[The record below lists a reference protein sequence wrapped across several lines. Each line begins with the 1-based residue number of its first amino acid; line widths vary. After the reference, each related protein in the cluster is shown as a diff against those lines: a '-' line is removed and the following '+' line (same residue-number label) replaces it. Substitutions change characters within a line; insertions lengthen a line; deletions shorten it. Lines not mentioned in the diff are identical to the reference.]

1 MIGIADTGFLVAFAN
16 RKDKFHDWALAI
28 AEDITEPLLTCEAV
42 LAETAFHLQ
51 SVSISLAMI
60 HTGLITLAFNCN
72 EHLAQLDALAKR
84 FADREP
90 DLADLCL
97 IRMSELHPR
106 HSVVTIDQS
115 DFRIY
120 RRNKRDTIPLI
131 CPRDQGDSSSS
142 AGLFVLLHSPGTGES
157 GARARLASRT
167 PVRFHILRSLRRV
180 AGSRNMTGF
189 NYS

>member
-28 AEDITEPLLTCEAV
+28 ADGVTEPLLTCEAV

-60 HTGLITLAFNCN
+60 RTGLITLAFDCN

-106 HSVVTIDQS
+106 HSVITIDQS

-131 CPRDQGDSSSS
+131 CPP
-142 AGLFVLLHSPGTGES
+142 ATK
-157 GARARLASRT
+157 
-167 PVRFHILRSLRRV
+167 
-180 AGSRNMTGF
+180 
-189 NYS
+189 